1 LIIRR
6 IEKQDNVA
14 LAKVIRGVL
23 TEYGINKSGTV
34 FTDPTTDDLFT
45 LFQQQNSD
53 YWVAELDGE
62 IVGGCGI
69 YPTIGLPKGCIELV
83 KLYLDSRARG
93 FGLGKRLMEL
103 SIKEAE
109 RRGYNSIYLETL
121 SELSDAL
128 GLYEKL
134 GFKLLNG
141 PLGNSGHF
149 ACNIWMVKKV

>member
-1 LIIRR
+1 MIIRL

-23 TEYGINKSGTV
+23 TEYGINKPGTV